1 MTAPTDDDPYA
12 PLRPGPDTTER
23 APMWERYR
31 RYLEAPPHLTV
42 EWSDHETGAR
52 GWLVIN
58 SLRGGAAGGGT
69 RMRPSL
75 TREEVVYLAKAME
88 LKFAFSGPLI
98 GGGKSGIAFDPSDPR
113 REDVLRRWFAAIRP
127 YLATCY
133 GTGGDVAVDEERDVV
148 PLCRELGLAHPQEGV
163 IRGHMGATADEV
175 RAALER
181 VAGGVATPVEDPGL
195 GVPGGGFTVSDL
207 ITGWGLARAT
217 ARCLELRGESLEGKR
232 IIVEGFGNV
241 GAAAV
246 LYATRAGARAVGI
259 VDAES
264 GLAAPDGLDAA
275 DVESLMR
282 RRVGRLIPEHPLR
295 RQGREREAVYRVPA
309 DVFIPAA
316 ISGSVGPERLDEL
329 ADAGVG
335 VIASGANQPFAEARL
350 GDSHVQRSAD
360 ARFTVVPDI
369 IGSLGMARAF
379 QYFMARGDERGGWSD
394 DPLSVFD
401 VVGRTVEDALEHAWG
416 AAGGPHGLL
425 AAALGIALDQRAG
438 GPSPEHE
445 VAEAR

>member
-1 MTAPTDDDPYA
+1 
-12 PLRPGPDTTER
+12 
-23 APMWERYR
+23 
-31 RYLEAPPHLTV
+31 
-42 EWSDHETGAR
+42 
-52 GWLVIN
+52 
-58 SLRGGAAGGGT
+58 
-69 RMRPSL
+69 MRPSL

-98 GGGKSGIAFDPSDPR
+98 GGGKSGIAFDPSDAR

-127 YLATCY
+127 YLASCY

-148 PLCRELGLAHPQEGV
+148 PLCRELGLVHPQEGV
-163 IRGHMGATADEV
+163 IRGHMGASADEV

-181 VAGGVATPVEDPGL
+181 VAQGVAAPVEDPEL

-217 ARCLELRGESLEGKR
+217 ARCLDLRGEALDGSR

-241 GAAAV
+241 GAAAA

-275 DVESLMR
+275 EVEELVLR
-282 RRVGRLIPEHPLR
+282 RAGRLIPEHPLR
-295 RQGREREAVYRVPA
+295 RGGREREAAYRVPA

-316 ISGSVGPERLDEL
+316 ISGSVGPERLEEL
-329 ADAGVG
+329 ADVG
-335 VIASGANQPFAEARL
+335 VRVIGCGANQPFAEVGL
-350 GDSHVQRSAD
+350 GYSRVQRWAD
-360 ARFTVVPDI
+360 ARFSVVPDI

-379 QYFMARGDERGGWSD
+379 QYFMARGDERGRWSD

-401 VVGRTVEDALEHAWG
+401 VVRESVEDALEHAWA

-425 AAALGIALDQRAG
+425 AGALGIALDQRAE
-438 GPSPEHE
+438 GPNTQRE
-445 VAEAR
+445 VAETC